1 VKRLSTVLSVAAIF
15 GLTLMPS
22 DASEGTRVTS
32 GAMHFEDTV
41 GGITLEGQSGFRME
55 AGVDVTGG
63 VYDPWNQCLFPECQ
77 PGTEVSLFAHWIGL
91 DLNGTVSLRGKT
103 YVLGQ
108 EGEGGAF
115 GSVEFDGSVILPEFT
130 SSGTAEVSA
139 PFLFSGQVAPDNPS
153 GLIEFEPI
161 SGSGIATLFLSI
173 GYDGTS
179 WSVDRAT
186 YEFHA
191 LKNYAVLIRG
201 KREMASIS
209 GVDEHQ
215 RVGCSICR
223 EMWLEPGCAAHVDR
237 QIAQRAELLPRAK
250 RFIYDTT
257 LRCTNPSP
265 N

>member
-15 GLTLMPS
+15 GLTLLPS
-22 DASEGTRVTS
+22 NASDGTRVTS

-63 VYDPWNQCLFPECQ
+63 VYDPWNQCSFPECQ

-130 SSGTAEVSA
+130 GSGTAEVSA

-186 YEFHA
+186 YEFHRTIVRSRA
-191 LKNYAVLIRG
+191 RLDRRHGSRGDCQHPTTGFSAFHQAATVAYKNRPTVFA
-201 KREMASIS
+201 
-209 GVDEHQ
+209 
-215 RVGCSICR
+215 CR
-223 EMWLEPGCAAHVDR
+223 RPAR
-237 QIAQRAELLPRAK
+237 S
-250 RFIYDTT
+250 
-257 LRCTNPSP
+257 PSE
-265 N
+265 